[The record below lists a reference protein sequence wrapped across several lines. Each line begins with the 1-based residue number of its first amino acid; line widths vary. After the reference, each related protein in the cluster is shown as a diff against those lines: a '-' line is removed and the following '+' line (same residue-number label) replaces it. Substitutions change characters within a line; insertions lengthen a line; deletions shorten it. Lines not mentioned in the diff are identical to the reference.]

1 MSFTLIAGP
10 CVVEDSHTTFMIA
23 NKVSSLADKFNL
35 DLIFKA
41 SYKKANR
48 TKLESFTGIGDL
60 KALKI
65 LDMVRKEL
73 GIKVVTDVH
82 TPIEAHYAARYVDV
96 LQVPAFLCRQTE
108 LLIACAST
116 GKPVVIK
123 KGQFMTPEDMLYAVE
138 KIVKS
143 GNGSHVTI
151 VERGTSFG
159 YNDLVIDF
167 RGIPLMQQFAP
178 VILDVTHSLNNQPE
192 LITPIAK
199 AAVAMGVD
207 GIFLE
212 THPDPGSS
220 KSDGS
225 RMLPLD
231 KLENLLEELI

>member
-138 KIVKS
+138 KVVKS

-199 AAVAMGVD
+199 AGVAMGVD

-212 THPDPGSS
+212 THTDPALS